1 MKRSANPPIFAHFL
15 LRRLCLYE
23 EDHSILG
30 DFEETYVRMLRRE
43 GVLKA
48 WFWYWLQALRTL
60 PEYLKL
66 KFTMRTIMLKN
77 YIIVAFRNIKKS
89 RSFAFINVSGFAVG
103 LASCIL
109 ILLYIRYEL
118 SYDKFYHNV
127 DNIYRIAMEELDPD
141 RPRYWGWTS
150 VMLSETL
157 HAEYPEV
164 LKATR
169 ILTEMGETQIT
180 YQNNSN
186 IEKRV
191 LYADS
196 AFFDIFSIPLIV
208 GDPKTV
214 LQHPNS
220 VVISKSTVNR
230 IFGNEDPIGKAIQ
243 VRNWWADNTDH
254 LITGISEDIPGN
266 SHFRYDFLI
275 SYNSTR
281 VSQSRNFGYTQ
292 IFNYLMLGLG
302 SDPDALEAK
311 FPDMVRKYEAPGV
324 EERRQ
329 ISYDEYLAQGYGIRL
344 FLQPLKDIHL
354 RSRLEQE
361 IEPNGNIAYVY
372 MFSLIA
378 VFVLLIACINFM
390 NLSTARSVNRAKE
403 VGVRKTLGSLRNQ
416 LVWQFLFESIL
427 LSLIALVMALSIV
440 GLVLPIFRTFTGTD
454 LRMGLW
460 EDGFILP
467 GLILFAVFVGLLS
480 GIYPSFFLSSF
491 KPISVLKGLKRSDSR
506 GKWIRNGLVVFQFGT
521 SIALI
526 AGTLIIKEQID
537 YMVNMDLGY
546 DREHVIVLSNGSA
559 LGDKTETF
567 KQELKKDPRII
578 SVGGSGQ
585 YPARANHVVGIYS
598 REHGPERRILIFNT
612 GIDYDYIETLKLE
625 MAMGRSY
632 SREMAMDTATAI
644 INESAVR
651 ALGLTDPLGVVLES
665 WRTLTIIGILKDFH
679 FRTLHYD
686 VAPLILILNR
696 SGRVRFLSIRIRSS
710 DISGTLSH
718 IRQVWEQFAGGQP
731 FNYSFMEED
740 IERLYAAEIKTGQIS
755 SVFSFLAIFI
765 GCLGLF
771 GLAAYTA
778 EDRTKEIGIRKVLGA
793 SIGNVLV
800 LLSREFAKLIMYAFC
815 AAVPITY
822 LVMNQWLDNFKFKIG
837 ITAMTF
843 LIAGGMTLLIALL
856 TVSYQVIRAAS
867 RNPVETLKYE

>member
-1 MKRSANPPIFAHFL
+1 
-15 LRRLCLYE
+15 
-23 EDHSILG
+23 
-30 DFEETYVRMLRRE
+30 
-43 GVLKA
+43 
-48 WFWYWLQALRTL
+48 
-60 PEYLKL
+60 
-66 KFTMRTIMLKN
+66 
-77 YIIVAFRNIKKS
+77 
-89 RSFAFINVSGFAVG
+89 
-103 LASCIL
+103 
-109 ILLYIRYEL
+109 
-118 SYDKFYHNV
+118 
-127 DNIYRIAMEELDPD
+127 
-141 RPRYWGWTS
+141 
-150 VMLSETL
+150 
-157 HAEYPEV
+157 
-164 LKATR
+164 
-169 ILTEMGETQIT
+169 
-180 YQNNSN
+180 
-186 IEKRV
+186 
-191 LYADS
+191 
-196 AFFDIFSIPLIV
+196 
-208 GDPKTV
+208 
-214 LQHPNS
+214 
-220 VVISKSTVNR
+220 
-230 IFGNEDPIGKAIQ
+230 
-243 VRNWWADNTDH
+243 
-254 LITGISEDIPGN
+254 
-266 SHFRYDFLI
+266 
-275 SYNSTR
+275 
-281 VSQSRNFGYTQ
+281 
-292 IFNYLMLGLG
+292 MLGLG